1 VSPLDVPEP
10 DEPDGW
16 RMPNHPEQPF
26 DPGSIR
32 LELDAARA
40 TFNAILEFASEE
52 DLSRQSNGTRWTNRQ
67 LLFHM
72 MFGYMVTRSLLILVK
87 GFGRLPLSYSRLFS
101 RVLDTPTGTFNL
113 INYQGSCAGALI
125 YRDRRM
131 EPKFDAVIASL
142 QRHLARERRV
152 DMEGSMA
159 FPVRWDPFFRPV
171 MTLAEV
177 YHYPTQHFEFHRRQ
191 LTLRASEPT
200 P

>member
-1 VSPLDVPEP
+1 
-10 DEPDGW
+10 
-16 RMPNHPEQPF
+16 MPNHPEHPPL

-40 TFNAILEFASEE
+40 TFHRLLESASGE

-72 MFGYMVTRSLLILVK
+72 IFGYMVTRSLLILVK

-101 RVLDTPTGTFNL
+101 CVLNALTGPFNL
-113 INYQGSCAGALI
+113 VNYLGSCAGALI
-125 YRDRRM
+125 YCDRRM

-142 QRHLARERRV
+142 QRHLARECQV
-152 DMEGSMA
+152 DMERRMA
-159 FPVRWDPFFRPV
+159 FPNRWDPFFKPE
-171 MTLAEV
+171 MTLGDV

-191 LTLRASEPT
+191 LTLRSSEPA